1 LSGGGGT
8 LKINSFFRVIDFIDD
23 LIGKVTSFFM
33 VVIIGYMVA
42 SAIVRYFFHS
52 SINYLSVVPNIF
64 FVYVCLGAAYAY
76 NQRAF
81 VVVDILYR
89 RFPLR
94 VRAALDI
101 TTSFLFF
108 TFMWTLLQVS
118 GSFAG
123 PELDKFKFTPAILIA
138 PDKWPITIIF
148 PIGPILMI
156 IAGSVRLLRNII
168 ILVTGQEPPED
179 VKEDLSGA
187 DMTGEEQKE

>member
-1 LSGGGGT
+1 MSGGGDT
-8 LKINSFFRVIDFIDD
+8 LKINSIFRAIDFIGD
-23 LIGKVTSFFM
+23 LIGKLTSFFM

-42 SAIVRYFFHS
+42 SAVVRYFFHDT
-52 SINYLSVVPNIF
+52 INYLSVVPNIF

-108 TFMWTLLQVS
+108 TFMFTLLQVAS
-118 GSFAG
+118 IFAL
-123 PELDKFKFTPAILIA
+123 PELAKFTFNPAILIA

-148 PIGPILMI
+148 PVGPILMI
-156 IAGSVRLLRNII
+156 IAGSVRFLRNVL
-168 ILVTGQEPPED
+168 ILITGQEPPEEE
-179 VKEDLSGA
+179 KEDLSGA
-187 DMTGEEQKE
+187 EEKA